1 MYKGKHMLSVTP
13 KRVIKPFAL
22 LVSLILLVAGLTSTT
37 IAFLADSPEPVTNNF
52 QYDKVACS
60 VNEEFEDGMVVKRN
74 VSVQNTGTTEAYI
87 RAKVVATWQD
97 EEGNIA
103 AEVPVVGEE
112 MDYTI
117 TYNDKDWFKGDDG
130 YWYCKNK
137 IAAGG
142 ETPILIDT
150 CRVKKSGPANC
161 HLVVEILADAIQANP
176 SNAVTEAWGVTVSN
190 GQITE

>member
-37 IAFLADSPEPVTNNF
+37 IAFLVDSPEPVTNNF

-97 EEGNIA
+97 KDGNIA
-103 AEVPVVGEE
+103 AEVPVENA
-112 MDYTI
+112 DYTI
-117 TYNDKDWFKGDDG
+117 TYNTENGWFQKDG
-130 YWYCKNK
+130 YWYCKTK
-137 IAAGG
+137 VAAGTATPLLIG
-142 ETPILIDT
+142 E
-150 CRVKKSGPANC
+150 CRSVYGKGPANC

-176 SNAVTEAWGVTVSN
+176 DRAVQQAWGVTVSN